1 MIICRFNCISRK
13 LLIQKLNATKPQK
26 RMSQPYMIRILRLIQ
41 KNPMLLKQKAK
52 NLSLKVRKMKMII
65 MMIMISQSSM

>member
-1 MIICRFNCISRK
+1 MNICRFYSISRK

-26 RMSQPYMIRILRLIQ
+26 TMNQLCMIRNLSMIL

-52 NLSLKVRKMKMII
+52 NLPLKVWKMK